1 MARETLRIGGACGFW
16 GEAADAALPQ
26 LMGADLDA
34 VVFDYL
40 AEITMSILARARQ
53 KDPAKGYATD
63 FVTDLAPH
71 LPEIARQRLRIVS
84 NAGGANVVACAEALR
99 AEIAR
104 AGLPLTVATVTGDD
118 LTPRAADF
126 AQAREMFSGAPFP
139 PEGEVA
145 SVNAYLGAFPIA
157 EALRHADIVVTGR
170 CADSAVTLGLCLHR
184 FGWGAE
190 DLDRLAQGSLAG
202 HILECGPQATGGNF
216 TDWERAGDIA
226 DIGYPIA
233 EIAADG
239 AFEVTKPENTAGLV
253 TPETVGEQMLYE
265 IGDPRA
271 YLLPDV
277 TADFSE
283 VTLEQAGENRVRVAG
298 ARGRP
303 PTDTLKTSAT
313 WADGFRAGTVLFLY
327 GQDASR
333 KARSYADAVL
343 TRARR
348 RLAAANAP
356 DFTETLV
363 EVMGD
368 ESHWGAHAQVSGARE
383 VALKIAVKHPDA
395 RACAAMLKDS
405 IGLGLATPPG
415 LAIFAASRPRPSPVV
430 RLFSFLVSKAEV
442 EVAVETP
449 PGERIVVPFAT
460 PAVGTEPA
468 AARPAPSATPDASA
482 APHAP
487 DRTPPPDVPA
497 PKADG
502 PLATVPLIRLAV
514 ARSGDKGDKANIG
527 VLPRDPAFAPWIRR
541 ALTPEAVA
549 DRFAHFLAGPEP
561 RVERFDL
568 PGTGALNFLL
578 HDVLGGGGVASLRND
593 PQGKGYAQILL
604 DHPVAIPERLLERAR

>member
-26 LMGADLDA
+26 LLGAGLDA

-40 AEITMSILARARQ
+40 AEITLSIMARARR

-71 LPEIARQRLRIVS
+71 LPEIARQRLKIVS
-84 NAGGANVVACAEALR
+84 NAGGANVAACAEALR
-99 AEIAR
+99 AEIAK

-118 LTPRAADF
+118 LTARAPDF
-126 AQAREMFSGAPFP
+126 AEAREMFSGAPFP
-139 PEGEVA
+139 PAEAVA

-157 EALRHADIVVTGR
+157 EALAHADIVVTGR
-170 CADSAVTLGLCLHR
+170 CADSAVTLGLCIHR
-184 FGWGAE
+184 FGWGPD

-202 HILECGPQATGGNF
+202 HVLECGPQATGGNF
-216 TDWERAGDIA
+216 TDWELAGDIA
-226 DIGYPIA
+226 DIGYPVA

-239 AFEVTKPENTAGLV
+239 AFEVTKPEGTTGLV

-283 VTLEQAGENRVRVAG
+283 VTLDQVGENRVRVAG

-313 WADGFRAGTVLFLY
+313 WADGHRAGTVLFFY

-333 KARSYADAVL
+333 KARSYAEAVL

-368 ESHWGAHAQVSGARE
+368 ESHWGAHAAISGARE

-415 LAIFAASRPRPSPVV
+415 LTIFAGGRPKPSPVV
-430 RLFSFLVSKAEV
+430 RLFSFLVPKSQV
-442 EVAVETP
+442 PVAVETP
-449 PGERIVVPFAT
+449 AGDRIEVPFAPGVPFDPET
-460 PAVGTEPA
+460 L
-468 AARPAPSATPDASA
+468 PSPEPDA
-482 APHAP
+482 
-487 DRTPPPDVPA
+487 PA
-497 PKADG
+497 ADG
-502 PLATVPLIRLAV
+502 PMTTVPLIRLAV
-514 ARSGDKGDKANIG
+514 ARSGDKGDKADIG
-527 VLPRDPAFAPWIRR
+527 VLPRDPAFAPWIWR

-549 DRFAHFLAGPEP
+549 DRFAHFLDGE
-561 RVERFDL
+561 VTRFFL
-568 PGTGALNFLL
+568 PGTGALNLVL
-578 HDVLGGGGVASLRND
+578 DRVLGGGGVASLRND
-593 PQGKGYAQILL
+593 PQGKGYAQLLL